1 MPDFAYI
8 ARDRSGRRITGQ
20 LSVANAQAALAELE
34 SRQLM
39 PVSVRERSG
48 LGLGGKTK
56 EGRVSTRTLANFYR
70 QLGDLL
76 RSGVPILRALQLI
89 GRGKANPRLAAVV
102 SAISKDV
109 EDGEGLAESFAKH
122 RLMFPN
128 VHIAM
133 VRAGERGGFLEE
145 VLQRLYLFLN
155 KQAEMRSTII
165 SSMIYPAVLLVVG
178 SIIVTVVMVVFVPKF
193 KDMLADLPV
202 PLPTRIVMGTSDFLT
217 QRGLLALV
225 IAVVVVAILSWAWRQ
240 RAVRLMWARQSL
252 RIPVLGPLLSNIA
265 VARFCRILGT
275 LLANGIPMLESLK
288 ISRESAGNPILED
301 SIGEAAKT
309 VQAGETLATPLE
321 ASGLFDEDVIEVI
334 RIGEAANNL
343 DTVLVSIAETLEARV
358 DRLLTTAIRLLEPLL
373 LLTLGMVLL
382 FIILALVVPL
392 VMLSASV

>member
-1 MPDFAYI
+1 MPDFAFV
-8 ARDRSGRRITGQ
+8 ARDRSGRRISGR
-20 LSVANAQAALAELE
+20 LSVSSAQAAAAELE
-34 SRQLM
+34 SRQLL
-39 PVSVRERSG
+39 PISISEHSKFAIGRQ
-48 LGLGGKTK
+48 K
-56 EGRVSTRTLANFYR
+56 EHRVSTRALANFYR
-70 QLGDLL
+70 QLGDLM

-89 GRGKANPRLAAVV
+89 GRGKSNPRLAGVV
-102 SAISKDV
+102 ADISKDV
-109 EDGEGLAESFAKH
+109 EDGEGLAESLAKH
-122 RLMFPN
+122 RAMFPN

-165 SSMIYPAVLLVVG
+165 SSLIYPIVLLVVG
-178 SIIVTVVMVVFVPKF
+178 TIIVTVVMVVFVPKF
-193 KDMLADLPV
+193 KSMLADLPL
-202 PLPTRIVMGTSDFLT
+202 PLPTRVVMGMSDFLT
-217 QRGLLALV
+217 ERGILAAVLAAALV
-225 IAVVVVAILSWAWRQ
+225 ALVVWASRQ
-240 RAVRLMWARQSL
+240 RALKMLWARQSL

-301 SIGEAAKT
+301 ALAEAT
-309 VQAGETLATPLE
+309 RVVQAGETLATPLE
-321 ASGLFDEDVIEVI
+321 ASGLFDDDVIEVI

-358 DRLLTTAIRLLEPLL
+358 DRLLTTSIRLLEPLL